1 MYKLVIYF
9 IGGTTFTATI
19 QNEETVEEFK
29 KKVSNRKLLKN
40 TFCACT
46 TCTPFK
52 SADKMGIFAWSKV
65 CKMCI
70 LCKMNTV
77 KI

>member
-29 KKVSNRKLLKN
+29 KKVSNRKLLKKYN
-40 TFCACT
+40 N
-46 TCTPFK
+46 
-52 SADKMGIFAWSKV
+52 
-65 CKMCI
+65 I
-70 LCKMNTV
+70 LEIDGKGLNIANMNAY
-77 KI
+77 KIRK

>member
-29 KKVSNRKLLKN
+29 KKVSNRKLLKKYN
-40 TFCACT
+40 NIPEIDGKGLNIAN
-46 TCTPFK
+46 
-52 SADKMGIFAWSKV
+52 
-65 CKMCI
+65 
-70 LCKMNTV
+70 MNAYEIR
-77 KI
+77 K

>member
-29 KKVSNRKLLKN
+29 KKVSNRKLLKKYN
-40 TFCACT
+40 N
-46 TCTPFK
+46 
-52 SADKMGIFAWSKV
+52 
-65 CKMCI
+65 I
-70 LCKMNTV
+70 LEIDGKGLNIANMNAYEIR
-77 KI
+77 K

>member
-29 KKVSNRKLLKN
+29 KKVSNRKLLKKYN
-40 TFCACT
+40 N
-46 TCTPFK
+46 
-52 SADKMGIFAWSKV
+52 
-65 CKMCI
+65 I
-70 LCKMNTV
+70 LEIDGKGLNIANMNAYEII
-77 KI
+77 KIKEE